1 MCLIIKIAYLLYV
14 ILIFEINATEELH
27 VRSEYAQGRFPY
39 RVWIRHKHLNE
50 SVKHCCGAI
59 LNNRFILTSA
69 DCVDSVRPKDIKVHI
84 RSEFDNIHIKIN
96 HIKYHEHFNPKTL
109 CNNLALLKA
118 HTDITLSSFIQ
129 PINLPSE
136 NITLYGRN
144 ELISLG
150 SGLKHVSK

>member
-1 MCLIIKIAYLLYV
+1 MKIAYLLYV
-14 ILIFEINATEELH
+14 ISIVEINATGELH
-27 VRSEYAQGRFPY
+27 VRREYAQGRFPY
-39 RVWIRHKHLNE
+39 RVLIRQKHLNE
-50 SVKHCCGAI
+50 SVKHCGGAV
-59 LNNRFILTSA
+59 LNNQFILTSA

-109 CNNLALLKA
+109 CNNIALLKA
-118 HTDITLSSFIQ
+118 HTGITLSSSIR

-136 NITLYGRN
+136 NITVYGRN

-150 SGLKHVSK
+150 SGLKNVSK